1 MRTSY
6 IAGLDEPVPPKANML
21 ADRTSYACKGRIY
34 FTVPCDL
41 GNFVDIGKVS
51 QITHADTLIKRMQ
64 VIAQFIVI
72 RKFCNTF
79 IINTFAK
86 IVLNYLFFIIITF
99 YYLFFSFSIN

>member
-1 MRTSY
+1 MRASY

-34 FTVPCDL
+34 FTVLCDFR
-41 GNFVDIGKVS
+41 NFVDIGKFT
-51 QITHADTLIKRMQ
+51 QITHAYTLIKRLQ

-79 IINTFAK
+79 IINTFTK
-86 IVLNYLFFIIITF
+86 IVLNYLFFIIIIIS
-99 YYLFFSFSIN
+99 YPLSFFLIN